1 VQDGNQRCGL
11 RTPVA
16 TLMAG
21 GDCDSKSLLLASL
34 LRAVDPRI
42 PVALVHCMSG
52 DTPHMILAV
61 GCDAAAGDQTIVVN
75 RMPMVL
81 IETTSDWGV
90 GFVST
95 KVDLADAEAQPLK

>member
-1 VQDGNQRCGL
+1 
-11 RTPVA
+11 
-16 TLMAG
+16 
-21 GDCDSKSLLLASL
+21 
-34 LRAVDPRI
+34 
-42 PVALVHCMSG
+42 MSG

-95 KVDLADAEAQPLK
+95 KTDLQDAEAQPLR

>member
-1 VQDGNQRCGL
+1 
-11 RTPVA
+11 
-16 TLMAG
+16 
-21 GDCDSKSLLLASL
+21 
-34 LRAVDPRI
+34 
-42 PVALVHCMSG
+42 
-52 DTPHMILAV
+52 MILAV
-61 GCDAAAGDQTIVVN
+61 GCDATPGDQTIVVN